1 MSSARKFALW
11 LLVLDAAALVAVF
24 NILGWARGLYWSGE
38 FLVQPF
44 LLPLGVLVVALYLI
58 DGYKLRTDMLSV
70 NYTSEHTIAL
80 LSVLGVMS
88 IIVFFLLTDFYLLQ
102 QSRGVLVAGYLIL
115 IPLTLGYRR
124 FLYGRL
130 IHDRRDYCF
139 LFLGPQDAFDK
150 FSVEYAESRT
160 TQRLVH
166 VAHVD
171 DSSVPAGGTGLRRAL
186 QDNEGRIDGIIIRE
200 AGFELPTDVAQELVE
215 LHFSGVPSYTLELFH
230 EVYWRKIPLYRL
242 NQTWLFQEGF
252 AVAREPF
259 FERAKRISDLLF
271 ALFGLVIASPLFVI
285 VPVLIWLDDR
295 GPVFFRQSR
304 TGLNRQAFQLAKFRT
319 MRVGGAADGPVYT
332 QVGDKRITRIGG
344 FLRKSRIDEIPQLWN
359 VFMGDMSLIGPRA
372 EWTRLVDDYE
382 RTIPCYHFRHLVRP
396 GITGWAQVNYPY
408 GASKEDAMRKLEY
421 DLYYIRHFSF
431 RLDASI
437 ILKTIHLML
446 FGKGR

>member
-1 MSSARKFALW
+1 
-11 LLVLDAAALVAVF
+11 
-24 NILGWARGLYWSGE
+24 
-38 FLVQPF
+38 
-44 LLPLGVLVVALYLI
+44 
-58 DGYKLRTDMLSV
+58 
-70 NYTSEHTIAL
+70 
-80 LSVLGVMS
+80 
-88 IIVFFLLTDFYLLQ
+88 
-102 QSRGVLVAGYLIL
+102 
-115 IPLTLGYRR
+115 
-124 FLYGRL
+124 L
-130 IHDRRDYCF
+130 IHDRRDFCF
-139 LFLGPQDAFDK
+139 LFLGPQEAFNK
-150 FSVEYAESRT
+150 FSVEYADSGT

-166 VAHVD
+166 VSQVD
-171 DSSVPAGGTGLRRAL
+171 DAGVPAGGTSLRRAL
-186 QDNEGRIDGIIIRE
+186 EDNKDRIDGIIIRE
-200 AGFELPTDVAQELVE
+200 AGFELPTDVAQSLVE

-259 FERAKRISDLLF
+259 FERAKRISDILF
-271 ALFGLVIASPLFVI
+271 ALFGLVLAIPVFLI
-285 VPVLIWLDDR
+285 VPVLIRLDDR

-304 TGLNRQAFQLAKFRT
+304 TGLNRQSFQLAKFRT
-319 MRVGGAADGPVYT
+319 MRVGPSEGPVYT
-332 QVGDKRITRIGG
+332 QVGDKRITRIGS

-372 EWTRLVDDYE
+372 EWTRLVDEYE

>member
-1 MSSARKFALW
+1 MSSARKFAVS
-11 LLVLDAAALVAVF
+11 LLALDAAALIGVF
-24 NILGWARGLYWSGE
+24 NLLGWIRGLYWSGE
-38 FLVQPF
+38 FLVEPF
-44 LLPLGVLVVALYLI
+44 LLPLGVLIVGLYLI

-80 LSVLGVMS
+80 LSVLVVMS
-88 IIVFFLLTDFYLLQ
+88 LITFVFLTEFYLLQ
-102 QSRGVLVAGYLIL
+102 QSRGVLVGGYLLL
-115 IPLTLGYRR
+115 IPFTIGYRR

-130 IHDRRDYCF
+130 IHDRRGFCF
-139 LFLGPQDAFDK
+139 LFLGPEEAFK
-150 FSVEYAESRT
+150 AFSAEYAGSGT
-160 TQRLVH
+160 SQRLVH
-166 VAHVD
+166 VSQVD
-171 DSSVPAGGTGLRRAL
+171 DGDVPAGGTSLRRAL
-186 QDNEGRIDGIIIRE
+186 EDNKGRIDGIIIRE
-200 AGFELPTDVAQELVE
+200 AGFELPTDVAQGLVE

-259 FERAKRISDLLF
+259 FERAKRISDILF
-271 ALFGLVIASPLFVI
+271 ALFGLVLSIPIFLV

-295 GPVFFRQSR
+295 GPVFFRQPR
-304 TGLNRQAFQLAKFRT
+304 TGFNRRPFDLVKFRT
-319 MRVGGAADGPVYT
+319 MRMGPADGPVYT
-332 QVGDKRITRIGG
+332 QVGDKRITRIGN
-344 FLRKSRIDEIPQLWN
+344 FLRKTRIDEIPQLWN

-382 RTIPCYHFRHLVRP
+382 ETIPCYHFRHLVRP

>member
-1 MSSARKFALW
+1 MSSSRKFALW
-11 LLVLDAAALVAVF
+11 LLLLDSVALIVVF
-24 NILGWARGLYWSGE
+24 NVLGWARGLYWSGD

-44 LLPLGVLVVALYLI
+44 LLPLGVLIVALYLI
-58 DGYKLRTDMLSV
+58 DGYKLRTDMLGV

-80 LSVLGVMS
+80 LSVLVVMS
-88 IIVFFLLTDFYLLQ
+88 LIVFVFLTDFYLLQ
-102 QSRGVLVAGYLIL
+102 QSRGVLVAGYLVL

-130 IHDRRDYCF
+130 IHDRRDFCF
-139 LFLGPQDAFDK
+139 LFLGPEEAFND
-150 FSVEYAESRT
+150 FSAEYAQSGNK
-160 TQRLVH
+160 QRLVH
-166 VAHVD
+166 VSQVEETGM
-171 DSSVPAGGTGLRRAL
+171 PAGGTSLRRAL
-186 QDNEGRIDGIIIRE
+186 EDNKRRIDGIIIRE
-200 AGFELPTDVAQELVE
+200 AGFELPTDVAQGLVE

-259 FERAKRISDLLF
+259 FERAKRISDILL
-271 ALFGLVIASPLFVI
+271 ALFGLVLASPLFLI
-285 VPVLIWLDDR
+285 VPVVIWLDDR

-304 TGLNRQAFQLAKFRT
+304 TGLNREPFQLVKFRT
-319 MRVGGAADGPVYT
+319 MKNGGVDGPVYT
-332 QVGDKRITRIGG
+332 QVGDSRITRIGR
-344 FLRKSRIDEIPQLWN
+344 FLRKTRIDEIPQLWN

>member
-1 MSSARKFALW
+1 MSSARKFAIA
-11 LLVLDAAALVAVF
+11 LLALDAAALIGVF
-24 NILGWARGLYWSGE
+24 NLLGWMRGLYWSGH
-38 FLVQPF
+38 FLIEPF
-44 LLPLGVLVVALYLI
+44 LLPLGVLVVGLYLI
-58 DGYKLRTDMLSV
+58 DGYKLRTDMLGV

-80 LSVLGVMS
+80 LSVLVVMS
-88 IIVFFLLTDFYLLQ
+88 LITFVFLTDFYLLQ

-139 LFLGPQDAFDK
+139 LFLGPDEAFRD
-150 FSVEYAESRT
+150 FSVEYGKAET
-160 TQRLVH
+160 KQRLVH
-166 VAHVD
+166 VSQVEDAG
-171 DSSVPAGGTGLRRAL
+171 VPDGGTSLRRAL
-186 QDNEGRIDGIIIRE
+186 EDNKGRIDGIIIRE
-200 AGFELPTDVAQELVE
+200 AGFELPTDVAQSLVE

-259 FERAKRISDLLF
+259 FERAKRISDILF
-271 ALFGLVIASPLFVI
+271 ALFGLVLATPVFLI
-285 VPVLIWLDDR
+285 VPALIWLDDR

-304 TGLNRQAFQLAKFRT
+304 TGLNRRPFQLAKFRT
-319 MRVGGAADGPVYT
+319 MKTGPADGPVYT
-332 QVGDKRITRIGG
+332 EVGDKRITRIGN
-344 FLRKSRIDEIPQLWN
+344 FLRKTRIDEIPQLWN

-431 RLDASI
+431 QLDASI
-437 ILKTIHLML
+437 FLKTIHLML